1 MVRGPSITFNY
12 IGLQRFKQLIF
23 ALGDSKLAQ
32 NQPCCK
38 AVYSFHPDQEG
49 ELDFDEGDIIT
60 LSQQVDA
67 NWYEGVLR
75 GRSGLF
81 PISYVDVLVPLPLP

>member
-1 MVRGPSITFNY
+1 MFLYYSSVHIKLACKSLN
-12 IGLQRFKQLIF
+12 QLVF
-23 ALGDSKLAQ
+23 ALGDSKLAV
-32 NQPCCK
+32 NQPRCK
-38 AVYSFHPDQEG
+38 AIYSFHPDQEG

-60 LSQQVDA
+60 LSKQVDA